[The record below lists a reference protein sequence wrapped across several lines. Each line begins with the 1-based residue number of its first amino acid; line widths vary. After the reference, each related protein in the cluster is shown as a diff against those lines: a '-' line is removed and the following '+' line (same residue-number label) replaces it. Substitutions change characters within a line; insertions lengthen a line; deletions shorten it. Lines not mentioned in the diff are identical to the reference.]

1 MANTK
6 DQEFLDEIM
15 GFDPSNLNAFQ
26 EPTGSANEDPQVYNT
41 NPVKF
46 SKTEDG
52 HYHAT
57 VRVLYNPF
65 NIKDSVIKQVMYRMQ
80 DEQGF
85 FGANSSL
92 AIGDKNCQLFK
103 AWKKLHFAKKQDG
116 SEDTIRKA
124 WGDEKYV
131 KRESRWVLVQIIE
144 DENQP
149 ELVGQIKAWKLPK
162 AVWTKM
168 DAKMHPS
175 PDSKKTPVALMDYLF
190 GPVLTLDVAP
200 GPEDK
205 DHPERKQREISYDTC
220 EFEADPHPIM
230 RVNEGEVE
238 PMFNDDELE
247 QIENYFEAKQAIAKA
262 TIAVN
267 SGKKLTAKEEKKV
280 AEYTATVE
288 SLTDDIKKMYIKAI
302 AYMKANAFDIA
313 EKYGYKPWDAE
324 LTARVQNWI
333 DRVARMEDPASPSYG
348 NAVPSPVVAPAPQV
362 AEPEDD
368 VVADA
373 MDESC
378 EDDMPF

>member
-26 EPTGSANEDPQVYNT
+26 EQTGSSNEDPQVYST
-41 NPVKF
+41 NPVKL

-65 NIKDSVIKQVMYRMQ
+65 NIKESVIKQVIYRMQ

-103 AWKKLHFAKKQDG
+103 SWKKLHFAKKQDG

-124 WGDEKYV
+124 WGDEKYE

-168 DAKMHPS
+168 DAKMNPS
-175 PDSKKTPVALMDYLF
+175 ADSKKTPVALMDYLF

-200 GPEDK
+200 GPDDK
-205 DHPERKQREISYDTC
+205 DHPERKQREISYDLC
-220 EFEADPHPIM
+220 EFESDPTPIM
-230 RVNEGEVE
+230 KAVEGGVE
-238 PMFNDDELE
+238 QLFTDEELE
-247 QIENYFEAKQAIAKA
+247 QIESYFNAKGTIAKESA
-262 TIAVN
+262 KPKTKTTEKKIADAEAEMK
-267 SGKKLTAKEEKKV
+267 SLTPEIKKL
-280 AEYTATVE
+280 Y
-288 SLTDDIKKMYIKAI
+288 LKAI
-302 AYMKANAFDIA
+302 AYMKENAFDIS

-324 LTARVQNWI
+324 LAARVQNWI

-348 NAVPSPVVAPAPQV
+348 AVASPVAAPAPQA
-362 AEPEDD
+362 AEPSDD
-368 VVADA
+368 VFADA
-373 MDESC
+373 MEESG

>member
-1 MANTK
+1 MANK

-26 EPTGSANEDPQVYNT
+26 EPTGSANDDPQIYNT

-52 HYHAT
+52 HYHAS

-65 NIKDSVIKQVMYRMQ
+65 NIKESVIKQVVYRMQ
-80 DEQGF
+80 DEAGF
-85 FGANSSL
+85 FTANSSL
-92 AIGDKNCQLFK
+92 SIGDKNCQLFK

-116 SEDTIRKA
+116 SEDTVRKA

-131 KRESRWVLVQIIE
+131 KRESRWVLVQILE

-149 ELVGQIKAWKLPK
+149 ELIGQIKAWKLPK

-200 GPEDK
+200 GPDDK
-205 DHPERKQREISYDTC
+205 DHPERKQREISYDLC
-220 EFEADPHPIM
+220 EFETDPTPI
-230 RVNEGEVE
+230 VQAIDGGSEALFTDE
-238 PMFNDDELE
+238 ELE
-247 QIENYFEAKQAIAKA
+247 QIEAYFNAKGTIAKE
-262 TIAVN
+262 
-267 SGKKLTAKEEKKV
+267 SAKPKSKTTEKKISE
-280 AEYTATVE
+280 AEAEIKT
-288 SLTDDIKKMYIKAI
+288 LTPEIKKMYLKAI
-302 AYMKANAFDIA
+302 AYMKQHAFDIT
-313 EKYGYKPWDAE
+313 EKFGYKPWDAE

-333 DRVARMEDPASPSYG
+333 DRVARMEDPASPTY
-348 NAVPSPVVAPAPQV
+348 NAPAPAPSTAV
-362 AEPEDD
+362 PTETVSPSEDS
-368 VVADA
+368 VFEDA
-373 MDESC
+373 MDESDA
-378 EDDMPF
+378 DDMPF